1 MTKAH
6 IWSRKWVK
14 AMYILKIHV
23 GIGINS
29 EIISGRK
36 NSETPTPF
44 LGQFPASKQ
53 KDRGKDGEG
62 EYDGRKRSRG
72 ILQRLSKTSF
82 FDERDKTG
90 KRATFEIGET
100 KSRRHRNQSKYDQ
113 FLREKSLSLKL

>member
-6 IWSRKWVK
+6 IWSRKLLK
-14 AMYILKIHV
+14 ARYIWKVHV
-23 GIGINS
+23 GINS
-29 EIISGRK
+29 EIISGRR
-36 NSETPTPF
+36 NSETPAPF

-100 KSRRHRNQSKYDQ
+100 KSRKHHNQSKYDQ
-113 FLREKSLSLKL
+113 LMGEILSLML